1 MLSRKRIFSFFL
13 FQGEKKFFFSKM
25 ASGGKMLLWIFGNV
39 WVAVIEWGLDQYIS
53 IPKKCFYMQM
63 EFWSKVRLS
72 HQILIS
78 FVTLKLWL
86 VSWTYFY
93 WFVVCPYRFPCSWVR
108 FGFIPK
114 RIKCA
119 RQQGFFTKMA
129 IGEKI
134 LPVNFQ
140 RWKTSCNSISLKPI
154 DFYSEEMLLH
164 PKEFLSKSH
173 SPLNSRW
180 LRYPCS

>member
-1 MLSRKRIFSFFL
+1 MFLYLSYHSIRAWLNRLKWLMRSCVHSNLLYIWKDALTEENFSFFL
-13 FQGEKKFFFSKM
+13 FQGEKKFFSAKWRAVERCFFEF
-25 ASGGKMLLWIFGNV
+25 FGNV

-53 IPKKCFYMQM
+53 IQKKCFYMQM

-108 FGFIPK
+108 FGFILN
-114 RIKCA
+114 
-119 RQQGFFTKMA
+119 G
-129 IGEKI
+129 
-134 LPVNFQ
+134 
-140 RWKTSCNSISLKPI
+140 
-154 DFYSEEMLLH
+154 
-164 PKEFLSKSH
+164 LSVQD
-173 SPLNSRW
+173 SRVF
-180 LRYPCS
+180 

>member
-1 MLSRKRIFSFFL
+1 MRYPKVCLPIRVAMQLLHLKPCATRTLRCFYTFHIIPFELDWTGWNDWCVHVFILICFTFERMLSRKRIFFL
-13 FQGEKKFFFSKM
+13 FSFPRWEKVFFSKM

-78 FVTLKLWL
+78 LVTLKLWL

-93 WFVVCPYRFPCSWVR
+93 WICWV
-108 FGFIPK
+108 
-114 RIKCA
+114 
-119 RQQGFFTKMA
+119 
-129 IGEKI
+129 
-134 LPVNFQ
+134 
-140 RWKTSCNSISLKPI
+140 SL
-154 DFYSEEMLLH
+154 
-164 PKEFLSKSH
+164 
-173 SPLNSRW
+173 
-180 LRYPCS
+180 